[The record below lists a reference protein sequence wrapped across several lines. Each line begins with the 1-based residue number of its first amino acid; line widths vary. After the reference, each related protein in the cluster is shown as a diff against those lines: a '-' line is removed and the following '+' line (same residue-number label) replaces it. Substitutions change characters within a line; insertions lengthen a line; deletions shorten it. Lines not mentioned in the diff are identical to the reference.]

1 MTKGLTTQQQVRRL
15 FNKNRPEQEVTINE
29 HFSNDTVGVPRLGP
43 AGLANSSE
51 RVAPQMGCQL
61 SLVWLRMICTLIR
74 GVDALRND

>member
-15 FNKNRPEQEVTINE
+15 FNENRPEQEATINE

-61 SLVWLRMICTLIR
+61 SLDMAEDDLY
-74 GVDALRND
+74 VDNRTRCSTK